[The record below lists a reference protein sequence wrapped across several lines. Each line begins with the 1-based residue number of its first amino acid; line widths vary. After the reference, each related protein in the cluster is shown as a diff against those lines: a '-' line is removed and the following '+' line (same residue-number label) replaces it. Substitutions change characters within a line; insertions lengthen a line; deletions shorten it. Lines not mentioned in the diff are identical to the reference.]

1 VAGSFPCGQTLRQSG
16 QHNAAQSPQNV
27 GVACAQSRN
36 GQQLVVPAEWEE
48 DFEEGLVKINMS
60 NLEVKLI

>member
-1 VAGSFPCGQTLRQSG
+1 MPPKAHRMSVLPV
-16 QHNAAQSPQNV
+16 P
-27 GVACAQSRN
+27 QSRN
-36 GQQLVVPAEWEE
+36 GQQMVLPAEWEE